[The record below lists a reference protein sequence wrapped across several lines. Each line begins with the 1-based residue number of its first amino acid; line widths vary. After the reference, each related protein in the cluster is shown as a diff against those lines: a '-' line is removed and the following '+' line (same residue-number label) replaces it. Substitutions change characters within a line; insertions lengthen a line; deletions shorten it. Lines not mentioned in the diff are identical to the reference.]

1 MPTNAQARQRIQ
13 SCEVNEKFA
22 KTLSS
27 FLPKFSKSAY
37 LQFPTKNQKDFDKI
51 SSH

>member
-1 MPTNAQARQRIQ
+1 MPIDHAWQRIQ
-13 SCEVNEKFA
+13 SCEVNDKFA

>member
-22 KTLSS
+22 KALSS
-27 FLPKFSKSAY
+27 FLPKFPKSAY
-37 LQFPTKNQKDFDKI
+37 LQFTTKNQKDFDKI